1 MGYHNIENTT
11 DRRKGCLCVTQGR
24 TGPATSSAMR
34 SPGYYQHA
42 GCMEQE
48 TESHGGGRER
58 NRHTES
64 KLCRSFFCSKL
75 HVSVFGLQSPGLC
88 LALNRCSINTFW
100 DKVKTQE
107 KAMAWINKTRRSVW
121 LKFLGRGRKA
131 SITGPWGWGG
141 LGRGRPKRRPG
152 DTFSLTS
159 DQTGPSTTAYQILC
173 QGHKR

>member
-11 DRRKGCLCVTQGR
+11 DKRKGCLCVTQGR
-24 TGPATSSAMR
+24 TAPATSSAMR

-42 GCMEQE
+42 SCMEQE

-75 HVSVFGLQSPGLC
+75 HVSIFGLQSPGLC

-131 SITGPWGWGG
+131 SLTGPWGWG
-141 LGRGRPKRRPG
+141 
-152 DTFSLTS
+152 D
-159 DQTGPSTTAYQILC
+159 
-173 QGHKR
+173 